1 MKIVIAPS
9 KTMKYQNIS
18 FNPTELLFPDQTQYL
33 HTVLQQY
40 NEEQLC
46 ELMKISYKQATQV
59 YQYYHTKQ
67 TAYPALSFYQ
77 GTVFKQLELALYIN
91 HHDYLSKHLCILDAY
106 YGVLK
111 YNTMI
116 TPYRLDMTMKPQN
129 INLYEYWY
137 TPLYQYFEQ
146 VDFIISLASKEFTN
160 MLRHPHIYFI
170 DFIIINQGKIK
181 RNAMIIKKARG
192 QMLNQMILN
201 EIKTLD
207 ELKTLNI
214 DGFTYQPDYN
224 QEEKYVKE
232 TIMLKSEKV
241 IVIGIGSFIGLFILN
256 SYFLSYILSFLVIG
270 GDDYVLSYLMPI
282 YSGIALIGAII
293 ICCSYIIVKK
303 INQLREEINK

>member
-9 KTMKYQNIS
+9 KTMKYQKVPFVGS
-18 FNPTELLFPDQTQYL
+18 EPLFPEETQYL
-33 HTVLQQY
+33 TNILKQY
-40 NEEQLC
+40 NDEQLC
-46 ELMKISYKQATQV
+46 QLMKISYKQATQV
-59 YQYYHTKQ
+59 YQYFHEEQ
-67 TAYPALSFYQ
+67 TAHPALAFYQ
-77 GTVFKQLELALYIN
+77 GTVFKQLELASYMN
-91 HHDYLSKHLCILDAY
+91 HQDYLSEHLCILDAY

-111 YNTMI
+111 YNTLI
-116 TPYRLDMTMKPQN
+116 TPYRLDMTMKPDH
-129 INLYEYWY
+129 INLYDYWY

-170 DFIIINQGKIK
+170 DFIINDHGKMK

-224 QEEKYVKE
+224 QEGTLAFVKN
-232 TIMLKSEKV
+232 M
-241 IVIGIGSFIGLFILN
+241 
-256 SYFLSYILSFLVIG
+256 
-270 GDDYVLSYLMPI
+270 
-282 YSGIALIGAII
+282 
-293 ICCSYIIVKK
+293 
-303 INQLREEINK
+303 

>member
-9 KTMKYQNIS
+9 KTMKYQKVPFVGS
-18 FNPTELLFPDQTQYL
+18 EPLFPEETQYL
-33 HTVLQQY
+33 TNILKQY
-40 NEEQLC
+40 NDEQLC
-46 ELMKISYKQATQV
+46 QLMKISYKQATQV
-59 YQYYHTKQ
+59 YQYFHDEQ
-67 TAYPALSFYQ
+67 TAHPALAFYQ
-77 GTVFKQLELALYIN
+77 GTVFKQLELASYMN
-91 HHDYLSKHLCILDAY
+91 HQDYLSEHLCILDAY

-111 YNTMI
+111 YNTLI
-116 TPYRLDMTMKPQN
+116 TPYRLDMTMKPDH
-129 INLYEYWY
+129 INLYDYWY

-170 DFIIINQGKIK
+170 DFIINDHGKMK

-224 QEEKYVKE
+224 QEGTLAFVK
-232 TIMLKSEKV
+232 
-241 IVIGIGSFIGLFILN
+241 
-256 SYFLSYILSFLVIG
+256 
-270 GDDYVLSYLMPI
+270 VL
-282 YSGIALIGAII
+282 
-293 ICCSYIIVKK
+293 
-303 INQLREEINK
+303 

>member
-9 KTMKYQNIS
+9 KTMKYQKVPFVGS
-18 FNPTELLFPDQTQYL
+18 VPLFPEETQYL
-33 HTVLQQY
+33 TNILKQY
-40 NEEQLC
+40 NDEQLC
-46 ELMKISYKQATQV
+46 QLMKISYKQATQV
-59 YQYYHTKQ
+59 YQYFHEEQ
-67 TAYPALSFYQ
+67 TAHPALAFYQ
-77 GTVFKQLELALYIN
+77 GTVFKQLELASYMN
-91 HHDYLSKHLCILDAY
+91 HQDYLSEHLCILDAY

-111 YNTMI
+111 YNTLI
-116 TPYRLDMTMKPQN
+116 TPYRLDMTMKPDH
-129 INLYEYWY
+129 INLYDYWY

-170 DFIIINQGKIK
+170 DFIINDHGKMK

-224 QEEKYVKE
+224 QEGTLAFVKN
-232 TIMLKSEKV
+232 M
-241 IVIGIGSFIGLFILN
+241 
-256 SYFLSYILSFLVIG
+256 
-270 GDDYVLSYLMPI
+270 
-282 YSGIALIGAII
+282 
-293 ICCSYIIVKK
+293 
-303 INQLREEINK
+303 

>member
-9 KTMKYQNIS
+9 KTMKYQKVPFVGS
-18 FNPTELLFPDQTQYL
+18 EPLFQEETQYL
-33 HTVLQQY
+33 TNILKQY
-40 NEEQLC
+40 NDEQLC
-46 ELMKISYKQATQV
+46 QLMKISYKQATQV
-59 YQYYHTKQ
+59 YQYFHDEQ
-67 TAYPALSFYQ
+67 TAHPALAFYQ
-77 GTVFKQLELALYIN
+77 GTVFKQLELASYMN
-91 HHDYLSKHLCILDAY
+91 HQDYLSEHLCILDAY

-111 YNTMI
+111 YNTLI
-116 TPYRLDMTMKPQN
+116 TPYRLDMTMKPDH
-129 INLYEYWY
+129 INLYDYWY

-224 QEEKYVKE
+224 QEGTLAFVKN
-232 TIMLKSEKV
+232 M
-241 IVIGIGSFIGLFILN
+241 
-256 SYFLSYILSFLVIG
+256 
-270 GDDYVLSYLMPI
+270 
-282 YSGIALIGAII
+282 
-293 ICCSYIIVKK
+293 
-303 INQLREEINK
+303 

>member
-9 KTMKYQNIS
+9 KTMKYQKVPFVGS
-18 FNPTELLFPDQTQYL
+18 EPLFQEETQYL
-33 HTVLQQY
+33 TNILKQY
-40 NEEQLC
+40 NDEQLC
-46 ELMKISYKQATQV
+46 QLMKISYKQATQV
-59 YQYYHTKQ
+59 YQYFHDEQ
-67 TAYPALSFYQ
+67 TAHPALAFYQ
-77 GTVFKQLELALYIN
+77 GTVFKQLELASYMN
-91 HHDYLSKHLCILDAY
+91 HQDYLSEHLCILDAY

-111 YNTMI
+111 YNTLI
-116 TPYRLDMTMKPQN
+116 TPYRLDMTMKPDH
-129 INLYEYWY
+129 INLYDYWY

-170 DFIIINQGKIK
+170 DFIINDHGKMK

-224 QEEKYVKE
+224 QEGTLAFVKN
-232 TIMLKSEKV
+232 M
-241 IVIGIGSFIGLFILN
+241 
-256 SYFLSYILSFLVIG
+256 
-270 GDDYVLSYLMPI
+270 
-282 YSGIALIGAII
+282 
-293 ICCSYIIVKK
+293 
-303 INQLREEINK
+303 

>member
-9 KTMKYQNIS
+9 KTMKYQKVPFVGS
-18 FNPTELLFPDQTQYL
+18 EPLFQEETQYL
-33 HTVLQQY
+33 TNILKQY
-40 NEEQLC
+40 NDEQLC
-46 ELMKISYKQATQV
+46 QLMKISYKQATQV
-59 YQYYHTKQ
+59 YQYFHEEQ
-67 TAYPALSFYQ
+67 TAHPALAFYQ
-77 GTVFKQLELALYIN
+77 GTVFKQLELASYMN
-91 HHDYLSKHLCILDAY
+91 HQDYLSEHLCILDAY

-111 YNTMI
+111 YNTLI
-116 TPYRLDMTMKPQN
+116 TPYRLDMTMKPDH
-129 INLYEYWY
+129 INLYDYWY

-224 QEEKYVKE
+224 QEGTLAFVKN
-232 TIMLKSEKV
+232 M
-241 IVIGIGSFIGLFILN
+241 
-256 SYFLSYILSFLVIG
+256 
-270 GDDYVLSYLMPI
+270 
-282 YSGIALIGAII
+282 
-293 ICCSYIIVKK
+293 
-303 INQLREEINK
+303 

>member
-9 KTMKYQNIS
+9 KTMKYQKVPFVGS
-18 FNPTELLFPDQTQYL
+18 EPLFQEETQYL
-33 HTVLQQY
+33 TNILKQY
-40 NEEQLC
+40 NDEQLC
-46 ELMKISYKQATQV
+46 QLMKISYKQATQV
-59 YQYYHTKQ
+59 YQYFHEEQ
-67 TAYPALSFYQ
+67 TAHPALAFYQ
-77 GTVFKQLELALYIN
+77 GTVFKQLELSSYMN
-91 HHDYLSKHLCILDAY
+91 HQDYLSEHLCILDAY

-111 YNTMI
+111 YNTLI
-116 TPYRLDMTMKPQN
+116 TPYRLDMTMKPDH
-129 INLYEYWY
+129 INLYDYWY

-170 DFIIINQGKIK
+170 DFIINDHGKMK

-224 QEEKYVKE
+224 QEGTLAFVKN
-232 TIMLKSEKV
+232 M
-241 IVIGIGSFIGLFILN
+241 
-256 SYFLSYILSFLVIG
+256 
-270 GDDYVLSYLMPI
+270 
-282 YSGIALIGAII
+282 
-293 ICCSYIIVKK
+293 
-303 INQLREEINK
+303 

>member
-9 KTMKYQNIS
+9 KTMKYQKVPFVGS
-18 FNPTELLFPDQTQYL
+18 EPLFPEETQYL
-33 HTVLQQY
+33 TNILKQY
-40 NEEQLC
+40 NDEQLC
-46 ELMKISYKQATQV
+46 QLMKISYKQATHV
-59 YQYYHTKQ
+59 YQYFHEEQ
-67 TAYPALSFYQ
+67 TAHPALAFYQ
-77 GTVFKQLELALYIN
+77 GTVFKQLELASYMN
-91 HHDYLSKHLCILDAY
+91 HQDYLSEHLCILDAY

-111 YNTMI
+111 YNTLI
-116 TPYRLDMTMKPQN
+116 TPYRLDMTMKPDH
-129 INLYEYWY
+129 INLYDYWY

-170 DFIIINQGKIK
+170 DFIINDHGKIK

-224 QEEKYVKE
+224 QEGTLAFVK
-232 TIMLKSEKV
+232 
-241 IVIGIGSFIGLFILN
+241 
-256 SYFLSYILSFLVIG
+256 
-270 GDDYVLSYLMPI
+270 VL
-282 YSGIALIGAII
+282 
-293 ICCSYIIVKK
+293 
-303 INQLREEINK
+303 

>member
-9 KTMKYQNIS
+9 KTMKYQKVPFVGS
-18 FNPTELLFPDQTQYL
+18 EPLFPEETQYL
-33 HTVLQQY
+33 TNILKQY
-40 NEEQLC
+40 NDEQLC
-46 ELMKISYKQATQV
+46 QLMKISYKQATQV
-59 YQYYHTKQ
+59 YQYFHEEQ
-67 TAYPALSFYQ
+67 TAHPALAFYQ
-77 GTVFKQLELALYIN
+77 GTVFKQLELASYMN
-91 HHDYLSKHLCILDAY
+91 HQDYLSEHLCILDAY

-111 YNTMI
+111 YNTLI
-116 TPYRLDMTMKPQN
+116 TPYRLDMTMKPDH
-129 INLYEYWY
+129 INLYDYWY

-224 QEEKYVKE
+224 QEGTLAFVKN
-232 TIMLKSEKV
+232 M
-241 IVIGIGSFIGLFILN
+241 
-256 SYFLSYILSFLVIG
+256 
-270 GDDYVLSYLMPI
+270 
-282 YSGIALIGAII
+282 
-293 ICCSYIIVKK
+293 
-303 INQLREEINK
+303 

>member
-9 KTMKYQNIS
+9 KTMKYQKVPFVGS
-18 FNPTELLFPDQTQYL
+18 EPLFPEETQYL
-33 HTVLQQY
+33 TNILKQY
-40 NEEQLC
+40 NDEQLC
-46 ELMKISYKQATQV
+46 QLMKISYKQATQV
-59 YQYYHTKQ
+59 YQYFHEEQ
-67 TAYPALSFYQ
+67 TAHPALAFYQ
-77 GTVFKQLELALYIN
+77 GTVFKQLELASYMN
-91 HHDYLSKHLCILDAY
+91 HQDYLSEHLCILDAY

-111 YNTMI
+111 YNTLI
-116 TPYRLDMTMKPQN
+116 TPYRLDMTMKPDH
-129 INLYEYWY
+129 INLYDYWY

-170 DFIIINQGKIK
+170 DFIINDHGKIK

-224 QEEKYVKE
+224 QEGTLAFVKN
-232 TIMLKSEKV
+232 M
-241 IVIGIGSFIGLFILN
+241 
-256 SYFLSYILSFLVIG
+256 
-270 GDDYVLSYLMPI
+270 
-282 YSGIALIGAII
+282 
-293 ICCSYIIVKK
+293 
-303 INQLREEINK
+303 